1 MPISSD
7 TLGQPLPFRENR
19 FRRIFLLLFVLGI
32 TAVFLWVIR
41 SFLMTILV
49 AAIFAGLGH
58 PLYRRLLGWC
68 RGRQPA
74 AALLTLLVGAVAV
87 AGPLGAVAY
96 MVTTEAIRLST
107 NVRPWI
113 QRFAAQPTSLG
124 PYIDRLPYAHY
135 LEPYRDQLLEKAGEF
150 AAGLGGFMVA
160 SLSSTTIGTAQ
171 AVFNLFIF
179 AYTVFFLL
187 IDGPKLLANMRRFL
201 PLREGERD
209 LLLDKFV
216 SVARATIKGTL
227 VIGAIQG
234 TLAGVAFWAL
244 GIEHAVF
251 WGAIMVV
258 LSVIPLLGG
267 ALVWVP
273 TVIVLALTGHWVKA
287 VILSAFC
294 GLIVGSIDNVL
305 RPRLVGRDTQMHD
318 LTILFSTLGG
328 ILAFGAIGFIIGP
341 IIAALF
347 QAAWELF
354 GLAYQDLL
362 PAQER
367 SIHTEPSSVVVADP
381 ATGHDQELHL
391 P

>member
-7 TLGQPLPFRENR
+7 ALGQPLPFRENR

-49 AAIFAGLGH
+49 AAIFAGLGY
-58 PLYRRLLGWC
+58 PLYRRLLTWT

-74 AALLTLLVGAVAV
+74 AALLTLLIGAIAL
-87 AGPLGAVAY
+87 AAPLGAVAY
-96 MVTTEAIRLST
+96 MVTTEAIRLSA
-107 NVRPWI
+107 NVRPWVEK
-113 QRFAAQPTSLG
+113 FTAQPTSIG
-124 PYIDRLPYAHY
+124 PYIERLPFAHY
-135 LEPYRDQLLEKAGEF
+135 LEPYRDELLQKAGEL
-150 AAGLGGFMVA
+150 AAGLGGFIVA

-187 IDGPKLLANMRRFL
+187 IDGPTLLHNVRRFL

-227 VIGAIQG
+227 VIGIIQG
-234 TLAGVAFWAL
+234 AMSGLAFWVL
-244 GIEHAVF
+244 GIDHAVF

-273 TVIVLALTGHWVKA
+273 TAIVLALTGHWVKA
-287 VILSAFC
+287 VVLAAFC
-294 GLIVGSIDNVL
+294 GLVVGSIDNVL

-362 PAQER
+362 PAAER
-367 SIHTEPSSVVVADP
+367 PPAVDPAAAAVADP

>member
-7 TLGQPLPFRENR
+7 ALGQPLPFRENR

-58 PLYRRLLGWC
+58 PLYRRALAWT
-68 RGRQPA
+68 RGRQPV
-74 AALLTLLVGAVAV
+74 AALLTMLVGAVAV
-87 AGPLGAVAY
+87 GAPLGAAIY
-96 MVTTEAIRLST
+96 MVTTEAIRLSA

-113 QRFAAQPTSLG
+113 QKFAAQPTSIA
-124 PYIDRLPYAHY
+124 PYLERLPGAQY
-135 LEPYRDQLLEKAGEF
+135 LEPYREQLLQKAGEL
-150 AAGLGGFMVA
+150 AAGLGGFIVA

-187 IDGPKLLANMRRFL
+187 IDGPTLLQNVRRFL

-216 SVARATIKGTL
+216 SVARATLKGTL
-227 VIGAIQG
+227 VIGIIQG
-234 TLAGVAFWAL
+234 TLSGFAFWVL
-244 GIEHAVF
+244 GIDHAVF

-273 TVIVLALTGHWVKA
+273 AAIVLALTGHVVKA
-287 VILSAFC
+287 VVLAAFC
-294 GLIVGSIDNVL
+294 GLVVGSIDNVL

-362 PAQER
+362 PAER
-367 SIHTEPSSVVVADP
+367 PLVEPASLVPDP
-381 ATGHDQELHL
+381 ATEHEHGHEVHL